1 MGRDYIRTLLF
12 TSWEIATSAQIQF
25 SFQNHC
31 HIVHAGYRTA
41 AANSNL
47 KSFVSLRRLEIT
59 VMGHRLERE
68 NIILS
73 LISSIALGLAPKG
86 VRGPLPR

>member
-1 MGRDYIRTLLF
+1 MGWDYIRTLLF
-12 TSWEIATSAQIQF
+12 MSWEIATSVQIQF
-25 SFQNHC
+25 SFQNQC
-31 HIVHAGYRTA
+31 HIVQAGYRTA

-59 VMGHRLERE
+59 VLGQRLERE

-73 LISSIALGLAPKG
+73 LNSFLALELAPEG
-86 VRGPLPR
+86 VRGPLAR